1 MKKDSDKQNEEMQMA
16 IEQVVLDH
24 LETKKAL
31 RTVAEKQ
38 KKVKRLVKNAVTI
51 EEFRKLADTM
61 SSLPT

>member
-1 MKKDSDKQNEEMQMA
+1 MKKDSDKQYEEMQMA

-31 RTVAEKQ
+31 RIVAEKQ

>member
-1 MKKDSDKQNEEMQMA
+1 MKKDSDKQYEEMQMA

-31 RTVAEKQ
+31 RIVTEKQ

>member
-1 MKKDSDKQNEEMQMA
+1 MKKDSDKQYEEMQMA

>member
-1 MKKDSDKQNEEMQMA
+1 M
-16 IEQVVLDH
+16 LDH

-31 RTVAEKQ
+31 RTVIDKQ

>member
-1 MKKDSDKQNEEMQMA
+1 MKKDIDKQNEEMQMA

-31 RTVAEKQ
+31 RTVTEKQ

-61 SSLPT
+61 SLLPT